1 MTNHRDSPTDIVLQ
15 VEFVTCLNL
24 HIESDSEIFSEMWPR
39 FSSLLTLCTAPS
51 MFRNLCLVLLLQ
63 LAGSLV
69 PKFLSFNE
77 KKRERSPG
85 NGLTWSNLADGV
97 TTLALLFYVLYSNRA
112 RSFNQW

>member
-1 MTNHRDSPTDIVLQ
+1 MTNHRGSPTEIVLQ

-24 HIESDSEIFSEMWPR
+24 HIESDSEIFSEMWSK

-69 PKFLSFNE
+69 PKFHFHLM
-77 KKRERSPG
+77 KKSEREVRK
-85 NGLTWSNLADGV
+85 TV
-97 TTLALLFYVLYSNRA
+97 
-112 RSFNQW
+112 